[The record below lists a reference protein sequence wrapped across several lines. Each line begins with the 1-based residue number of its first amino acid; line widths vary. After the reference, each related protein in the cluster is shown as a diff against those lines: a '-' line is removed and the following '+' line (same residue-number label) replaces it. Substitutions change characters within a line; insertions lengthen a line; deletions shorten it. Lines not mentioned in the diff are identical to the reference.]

1 MAKKEDVIWLLARYK
16 LSDFPP
22 DEQKVPAWTGFYHQ
36 MLTPAH
42 DDNHLSKTFY
52 LPSIAQPPTK
62 INTVQEVLCQV
73 KEKAEALK
81 NKEADFVLDH
91 VIYCKALE
99 VIMNPRNLELCNFV
113 NFRMGAFHLSCIFI
127 AVIGKQFG
135 AAGLKDVCIEVS
147 LIGTGFVD
155 RVLKGKQ
162 YNKGARVLKIIY
174 ESLERVKPEAFKRWL
189 RKENKE
195 DILVDYLESTELPQL
210 INNTKKTSFNAAI
223 DSCERIF
230 ELFLHFDQGICS
242 TLGPMALFWN
252 SFIEMTQILLD
263 YIKSSRTGDWSLH
276 LKASK

>member
-1 MAKKEDVIWLLARYK
+1 
-16 LSDFPP
+16 
-22 DEQKVPAWTGFYHQ
+22 
-36 MLTPAH
+36 
-42 DDNHLSKTFY
+42 
-52 LPSIAQPPTK
+52 
-62 INTVQEVLCQV
+62 
-73 KEKAEALK
+73 
-81 NKEADFVLDH
+81 
-91 VIYCKALE
+91 
-99 VIMNPRNLELCNFV
+99 
-113 NFRMGAFHLSCIFI
+113 MGAFHLSCIFI

-162 YNKGARVLKIIY
+162 YNKGARALKIIN
-174 ESLERVKPEAFKRWL
+174 ECLEQLKPKAFKRWL

-195 DILVDYLESTELPQL
+195 DILVDYLESTELLQL

-276 LKASK
+276 LQASKQMLVWFFAYDRINYLRHFSYNWATQQQLHLTHPAIYHEFIKGHFSVKRAGGNFNKLAPDQVIE